1 MTKTPKLKKLAL
13 TLQKLNLLRA
23 DSIIAIV
30 IAITPIVFY
39 SYESF
44 PDVKVWKTSFFTYT
58 SLYYES
64 VSTFVWVFLQKFIFL
79 YLMIIWFFTSSNWW
93 NKAILAPIGMLIYQI
108 IILIN
113 DEVQFIETVKLDKF
127 IILPIVIAILVFLVQ
142 MRNKLLFY
150 INALDLKAQIENEI
164 DKIEAE

>member
-1 MTKTPKLKKLAL
+1 M

-93 NKAILAPIGMLIYQI
+93 NKSILAPIGMLIYQI

-113 DEVQFIETVKLDKF
+113 DEVQFIETIRLDKF
-127 IILPIVIAILVFLVQ
+127 IILPIVIAILVFLIQ

-164 DKIEAE
+164 DKIETE

>member
-1 MTKTPKLKKLAL
+1 MTNKTKLKKLAL

-44 PDVKVWKTSFFTYT
+44 PDVKVWETSFFTYT

-93 NKAILAPIGMLIYQI
+93 NKSILAPIGMLIYQI

-113 DEVQFIETVKLDKF
+113 DEVQFIETIRLDKF
-127 IILPIVIAILVFLVQ
+127 IILPIVIAILVFLIQ

-150 INALDLKAQIENEI
+150 INALDLKQQIENEI
-164 DKIEAE
+164 DKIETE

>member
-1 MTKTPKLKKLAL
+1 MTNKTNLKKLAL

-93 NKAILAPIGMLIYQI
+93 NKSILAPIGMLIYQI

-113 DEVQFIETVKLDKF
+113 DEVQFIETIRLDKF
-127 IILPIVIAILVFLVQ
+127 IILPIVIAILVFLIQ

-164 DKIEAE
+164 DKIETE